1 MLNNEVKQILIKMY
15 CKNMCCWLFSPVLFY
30 FAFATSVSTY
40 GAQEAKTATEQE
52 DDHWMQGLHETVSNS
67 VYQSAQWFDSFFI
80 ANDSEQQQTPT
91 TTAKIR
97 FAWLPKSRD
106 WNDVETRF
114 RVRVKLPHFQNKA
127 SLVLSDEADDEL
139 NNLPLESSNTTSRT
153 EDEKFSL
160 ALNYT
165 QDKKKNRLMSY
176 RLGISGGDIFVRAKH
191 KRNFNFNDQQEF
203 LIEPSIYY
211 NLGDGLGAK
220 LLLEYDYQ
228 LSKKS
233 QFRVNYSIRG
243 SADFSGIRWK
253 HGFYKLEQI
262 NENTATVWSLQVEG
276 ERNGDRGFVVD
287 NYTLGYR
294 YRFNALRDWLFFEV
308 EPFLEFPEQEN
319 YTTTPGIALRIEG
332 FFHKG

>member
-15 CKNMCCWLFSPVLFY
+15 CKNLCCWLVSLVLFY
-30 FAFATSVSTY
+30 FALATSVMAY
-40 GAQEAKTATEQE
+40 GADTAKKSTEQE
-52 DDHWMQGLHETVSNS
+52 DDHWMHGLHETVSNS

-80 ANDSEQQQTPT
+80 ANDSEHQQSPT

-106 WNDVETRF
+106 WSEIETRF
-114 RVRVKLPHFQNKA
+114 RVRVKLPHFQDKV
-127 SLVLSDEADDEL
+127 SLILSDETDDEL
-139 NNLPLESSNTTSRT
+139 NNLPLESANTSPRV

-165 QDKKKNRLMSY
+165 QDKSKNRLINY
-176 RLGISGGDIFVRAKH
+176 RLGISGGDIFARAKH
-191 KRNFNFNDQQEF
+191 KRRYNVDKKHGF
-203 LIEPSIYY
+203 LIEPSLYY
-211 NLGDGLGAK
+211 YLDDGLGAR

-228 LSKKS
+228 LNSKS
-233 QFRVNYSIRG
+233 QFRVNYSVRG
-243 SADFSGIRWK
+243 SAAFSGIRWK
-253 HGFYKLEQI
+253 HGFYKLKHIDET
-262 NENTATVWSLQVEG
+262 TASVWSLQVEG
-276 ERNGDRGFVVD
+276 ERNGNRGFIID

>member
-1 MLNNEVKQILIKMY
+1 MLNNEVKQILTKMY
-15 CKNMCCWLFSPVLFY
+15 CKKLCCWLFSLVLFY
-30 FAFATSVSTY
+30 FAFATSVLAYS
-40 GAQEAKTATEQE
+40 AQEVKKPTVQE

-67 VYQSAQWFDSFFI
+67 VYQSAHWFDSFFI
-80 ANDSEQQQTPT
+80 ANDSEQQSPT

-106 WNDVETRF
+106 WSEIKTRF
-114 RVRVKLPHFQNKA
+114 RLRVKLPHFQNKA
-127 SLVLSDEADDEL
+127 SLVLSDDADDEL
-139 NNLPLESSNTTSRT
+139 NNLPLESTNANSQSN
-153 EDEKFSL
+153 DEKFSL

-165 QDKKKNRLMSY
+165 EDKNHTSFMNY
-176 RLGISGGDIFVRAKH
+176 RLGISGGDIFARAKH
-191 KRNFNFNDQQEF
+191 KRAFDIGKSQGF
-203 LIEPSIYY
+203 LVEPSVYY
-211 NLGDGLGAK
+211 YLDDGLGAK

-228 LSKKS
+228 LSQKS
-233 QFRVNYSIRG
+233 QFRINYSIRG
-243 SADFSGIRWK
+243 SAEFSGIRWK
-253 HGFYKLEQI
+253 HGFYKLKQI
-262 NENTATVWSLQVEG
+262 DETTASVWSLQIEG
-276 ERNGDRGFVVD
+276 ERNGKRGFIID

>member
-15 CKNMCCWLFSPVLFY
+15 CKNKCYWRICLVFFY
-30 FAFATSVSTY
+30 FAFANSAQAYMS
-40 GAQEAKTATEQE
+40 QEAKQAAEE
-52 DDHWMQGLHETVSNS
+52 KDDHWMQGLHETVSNS

-80 ANDSEQQQTPT
+80 ADGSEQQSPK

-106 WNDVETRF
+106 WSEVKPRF
-114 RVRVKLPHFQNKA
+114 RVRVKLPHLQDKV
-127 SLVLSDEADDEL
+127 SVVLSDEDDEEL
-139 NNLPLESSNTTSRT
+139 NNLPLESANTNSKT

-165 QDKKKNRLMSY
+165 EDKSDSRLMNY

-191 KRNFNFNDQQEF
+191 KRRFDISEQQSF
-203 LIEPSIYY
+203 LFEPSLYY
-211 NLGDGLGAK
+211 YLDEGLAAK

-228 LSKKS
+228 LDHKS
-233 QFRVNYSIRG
+233 LFRVNYSIRG
-243 SADFSGIRWK
+243 SAEFSGIRWK
-253 HGFYKLEQI
+253 HGFYKLNQI
-262 NENTATVWSLQVEG
+262 NHTTATVLSFQAEG
-276 ERNGDRGFVVD
+276 ERNGARGFVVD
-287 NYTLGYR
+287 KYTLGYR
-294 YRFNALRDWLFFEV
+294 YRFNALREWLFFEI

-319 YTTTPGIALRIEG
+319 YHTTPGIAFRVEG

>member
-15 CKNMCCWLFSPVLFY
+15 CKKLCYRLFALALFY
-30 FAFATSVSTY
+30 FAFANSVLAEQPQKASI
-40 GAQEAKTATEQE
+40 ATEE
-52 DDHWMQGLHETVSNS
+52 KDDHWMQGLHETVSNS

-80 ANDSEQQQTPT
+80 ANESEEQQSPT

-106 WNDVETRF
+106 WNDIETRF
-114 RVRVKLPHFQNKA
+114 RIRVKLPHFQNKA
-127 SLVLSDEADDEL
+127 SIVLSDETDDEL
-139 NNLPLESSNTTSRT
+139 NNLPLESANAKPRT

-165 QDKKKNRLMSY
+165 EEKNKKRLMNY

-191 KRNFNFNDQQEF
+191 KRNFELSEQQGF
-203 LIEPSIYY
+203 LIEPSLYY
-211 NLGDGLGAK
+211 YLDDGLGAK

-228 LSKKS
+228 INDRS
-233 QFRVNYSIRG
+233 QFRINYSIRG

-253 HGFYKLEQI
+253 HGMYKLHQI
-262 NENTATVWSLQVEG
+262 NETTASVISLQVEG
-276 ERNGDRGFVVD
+276 ERNGARGFIID

>member
-15 CKNMCCWLFSPVLFY
+15 CKKLCYRLFGLVLFY
-30 FAFATSVSTY
+30 FAFATSVLAEQNPKASV
-40 GAQEAKTATEQE
+40 TAEE
-52 DDHWMQGLHETVSNS
+52 KDNHWMQGLHETVSNS

-80 ANDSEQQQTPT
+80 ANDSEQQSPT

-106 WNDVETRF
+106 WNDIETRF

-127 SLVLSDEADDEL
+127 SIVLSDETDDEL
-139 NNLPLESSNTTSRT
+139 NNLPLESANANPQA

-165 QDKKKNRLMSY
+165 EKKNRKKLMNY

-191 KRNFNFNDQQEF
+191 KRNFEFGEQQGF
-203 LIEPSIYY
+203 LIEPSLYY
-211 NLGDGLGAK
+211 YLDDGLGAK

-228 LSKKS
+228 IDKTS
-233 QFRVNYSIRG
+233 QFRINYSIRG
-243 SADFSGIRWK
+243 SAAFSGIRWK
-253 HGFYKLEQI
+253 HGIYKLHQI
-262 NENTATVWSLQVEG
+262 NETTASVISLQVEG
-276 ERNGDRGFVVD
+276 ERNGARGFVID

-319 YTTTPGIALRIEG
+319 YTTTPGIALRVEG

>member
-15 CKNMCCWLFSPVLFY
+15 CKNKVYWRFCLVLIY
-30 FAFATSVSTY
+30 FAFANSAQANTSEKEKQLV
-40 GAQEAKTATEQE
+40 EKKN
-52 DDHWMQGLHETVSNS
+52 DHWMQGLHETVSDS

-80 ANDSEQQQTPT
+80 ANDSEQQNPK

-106 WNDVETRF
+106 WSEVKVRF
-114 RVRVKLPHFQNKA
+114 RVRVKLPHFQDKL
-127 SLVLSDEADDEL
+127 SIVLSDESDEEL
-139 NNLPLESSNTTSRT
+139 NNLPLESANANSSTA
-153 EDEKFSL
+153 DDKFSL

-165 QDKKKNRLMSY
+165 QDKTDERLMNY

-191 KRNFNFNDQQEF
+191 KRRFDISEKQSF
-203 LIEPSIYY
+203 LFEPSTYY
-211 NLGDGLGAK
+211 YLDDGLGAK

-228 LSKKS
+228 LSDKS
-233 QFRVNYSIRG
+233 QFRINYSVRG

-253 HGFYKLEQI
+253 HGFYKLDQI
-262 NENTATVWSLQVEG
+262 NETSASALSFQVEG
-276 ERNGDRGFVVD
+276 ERNGERGFLID
-287 NYTLGYR
+287 KYTLGYR
-294 YRFNALRDWLFFEV
+294 YRFNALREWLFFEI

-319 YTTTPGIALRIEG
+319 YSTTPGIALRVEG

>member
-15 CKNMCCWLFSPVLFY
+15 CKKMCCWLFSPVLFY
-30 FAFATSVSTY
+30 FAFATSVLANDT
-40 GAQEAKTATEQE
+40 QETNKPTEGK

-67 VYQSAQWFDSFFI
+67 VYQSAHWFDSFFI
-80 ANDSEQQQTPT
+80 ANDSEEQQSPT

-106 WNDVETRF
+106 WSEVKTRF

-127 SLVLSDEADDEL
+127 SVVLSDDTDDEL
-139 NNLPLESSNTTSRT
+139 NNLPLESANKSSRT
-153 EDEKFSL
+153 EDERFSL

-165 QDKKKNRLMSY
+165 EDKNKNRLMNY
-176 RLGISGGDIFVRAKH
+176 RLGVSGGDIFARAKH
-191 KRNFNFNDQQEF
+191 KRAFDIGENQGF
-203 LIEPSIYY
+203 LVEPSVYY
-211 NLGDGLGAK
+211 YLDDGLGAK
-220 LLLEYDYQ
+220 LQLEYDYQ
-228 LSKKS
+228 LSPKS
-233 QFRVNYSIRG
+233 QFRINYSIRG
-243 SADFSGIRWK
+243 SAAFSGIRWK
-253 HGFYKLEQI
+253 HGFYKLKQI
-262 NENTATVWSLQVEG
+262 DETTASVWSLQVEG
-276 ERNGDRGFVVD
+276 ERNGDRSFIID
-287 NYTLGYR
+287 KYTLGYR

>member
-15 CKNMCCWLFSPVLFY
+15 CKKLCCRCFNLALFY
-30 FAFATSVSTY
+30 SAFATSVLANE
-40 GAQEAKTATEQE
+40 AQDAKSPAETK

-67 VYQSAQWFDSFFI
+67 VYQSAQWFDSFFV
-80 ANDSEQQQTPT
+80 ANDSEQQQQPT

-106 WNDVETRF
+106 WNDIETRF
-114 RVRVKLPHFQNKA
+114 RIRVKLPHLQDKV
-127 SLVLSDEADDEL
+127 SIVLSDETDDEL
-139 NNLPLESSNTTSRT
+139 NNLPLESANAKPET

-165 QDKKKNRLMSY
+165 EEKSKKKLINY
-176 RLGISGGDIFVRAKH
+176 RLGISGGDIFARAKH
-191 KRNFNFNDQQEF
+191 NLRFDFSEQQGF
-203 LIEPSIYY
+203 LVEPSLYY
-211 NLGDGLGAK
+211 YLGDGLGAK

-228 LSKKS
+228 LSAKS
-233 QFRVNYSIRG
+233 QFRINYSIRG

-253 HGFYKLEQI
+253 HGMYKLHQI
-262 NENTATVWSLQVEG
+262 DENTASVISLQVEG
-276 ERNGDRGFVVD
+276 ERNGARGFVID

-319 YTTTPGIALRIEG
+319 YTTTPGIALRVEG